1 MDFQID
7 DIPVT
12 MTLAI
17 GLVNAYWKAARCM
30 SLECYFVQFF
40 WMHLNEEVVTVKM
53 QFHFFIWFPSNFDS
67 ITLLNAQRCFS
78 TFDMVVADINI
89 ENSLNGSICLR

>member
-17 GLVNAYWKAARCM
+17 GLVNAYREAARCM

-40 WMHLNEEVVTVKM
+40 WMYLNEEVVTVKM
-53 QFHFFIWFPSNFDS
+53 QFHFLIWFPSNFDS
-67 ITLLNAQRCFS
+67 IALLNAQRSFS
-78 TFDMVVADINI
+78 TFDMVVADFNI
-89 ENSLNGSICLR
+89 EIRLNRSI